1 MLTAPYQT
9 GRNNYGS
16 ENMKLTNSIESL
28 TDNAIAIFMIAV
40 TAYCMVRNI
49 TISEAWY
56 GFVGMAIAF
65 YFQKKV

>member
-1 MLTAPYQT
+1 
-9 GRNNYGS
+9 
-16 ENMKLTNSIESL
+16 MKLTNSIESL